1 MANAPKRSERKSR
14 EWYKHAFAD
23 DYLFV
28 YAHRTAR
35 EAIAQVEVAV
45 RHLPFQAGQSVLDI
59 ACGSGR
65 HLLAFARLGARVT
78 GVDLSPVLLDV
89 ARRRFARTRYR
100 ATFQLAD
107 MRESTFKQRF
117 DGATIWFTSIGY
129 FATQA
134 EDLRALRSMAGALK
148 TGGWWWIDIPNPA
161 HLIPN
166 LVPESVRSVDG
177 PYGRARIEE
186 RRRIKG
192 NSVMK
197 KIIVT
202 DEHGQRTYEERVRL
216 YTPEQ
221 FGCMIKRSGLVT
233 DGILGDYDGAALAAS
248 RPRQIWYGRKP

>member
-1 MANAPKRSERKSR
+1 MPDKSAKKSG
-14 EWYKHAFAD
+14 EWYKRAFAD

-45 RHLPFQAGQSVLDI
+45 RHLPFAAGQRVLDI

-100 ATFQLAD
+100 ATFKLAD
-107 MRESTFKQRF
+107 MRESTFKQSF

-129 FATQA
+129 FATQD

-148 TGGWWWIDIPNPA
+148 KGGWWWIDIPNPA
-161 HLIPN
+161 YLIPN
-166 LVPESVRSVDG
+166 LVPESVRMVSG
-177 PYGRARIEE
+177 PHGRATIEE
-186 RRRIKG
+186 RRRIVG
-192 NSVMK
+192 NSVVK
-197 KIIVT
+197 EIVLT
-202 DEHGQRTYEERVRL
+202 DEHGQRNYEERVRL

-221 FGCMIKRSGLVT
+221 FGSLVKLAGLVT
-233 DGILGDYDGAALAAS
+233 DGILGDYDGSALAAS